1 MYINEY
7 VEIIT
12 LQEEL
17 KNMIEQLKTAKDENT
32 KLKATIDLC
41 HKADAEKT
49 EKIASLSEEIDIL
62 KYANLVLRTNV
73 AECKLR
79 LVKDDNE
86 DKIKTLEA
94 KIEMLENDRKEG
106 LNSCC
111 DCSHK
116 FQDRIKGL
124 KDEVRK
130 LNEEKRQ
137 EGDNLRNRIKDLEA
151 EIDQLKS
158 NPSTVSDSELLAIH
172 TADVETINK
181 LNIKA
186 RDLNGTISTL
196 LERVSKSEEENQ
208 ELKKKVQEL
217 NDFIQEI

>member
-1 MYINEY
+1 MFIDDYIEN
-7 VEIIT
+7 IS
-12 LQEEL
+12 LKEEL
-17 KNMIEQLKTAKDENT
+17 MVIQDENA
-32 KLKATIDLC
+32 KLKKDIDLYR
-41 HKADAEKT
+41 KAGAEKT
-49 EKIASLSEEIDIL
+49 EKITRLSKELDVL
-62 KYANLVLRTNV
+62 KYTNLVLRANA

-86 DKIKTLEA
+86 DKIKALEA

-181 LNIKA
+181 LNIRA
-186 RDLNGTISTL
+186 RDLNATISTL
-196 LERVSKSEEENQ
+196 LERVSKSDEENQ
-208 ELKKKVQEL
+208 ELKKKVQDL
-217 NDFIQEI
+217 NDFIQRI